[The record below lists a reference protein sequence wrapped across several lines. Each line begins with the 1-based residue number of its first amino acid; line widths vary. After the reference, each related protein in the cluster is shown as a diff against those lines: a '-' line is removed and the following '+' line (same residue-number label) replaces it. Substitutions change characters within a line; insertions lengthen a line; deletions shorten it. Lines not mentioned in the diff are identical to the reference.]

1 MLGQQGNLSQ
11 DHRASAAVLVEEP
24 SYVSVA
30 CPEGY
35 APLLM
40 PITQCSG
47 RFWHDLERLSA
58 NGKSAHRTSWVT
70 YKADPLLEERFVEA
84 GDVYLTPVLRERNAH
99 NLDEGGLGAE
109 KVEIRSRE
117 DAQETKDVQRGV
129 EEVCQLAAMVRGPEG
144 C

>member
-47 RFWHDLERLSA
+47 RFWHD
-58 NGKSAHRTSWVT
+58 
-70 YKADPLLEERFVEA
+70 KADPLLEERFVEA